1 MISSSDW
8 NLNTATKN
16 PTTSSTNSSGSASG
30 TSGTT
35 SNSSGIVSNPNA
47 SLDKDAFLKLLLI
60 ELQHQDPTDPMDS
73 DKMLT
78 QTSQLSAL
86 EMQQNT
92 NTTMQKMVETMK
104 KLSDSFSTS
113 MNTSALG
120 AIGKMATVSDN
131 KIKLTGPDELVT
143 LKMYL
148 PEDSDDKG
156 VTLEIYDS
164 NNKLVFSEKSDAKS
178 ISKGLFTMEWPGR
191 NNDGVYAGDGQY
203 TVKMVYNNKN
213 GEKITANYGTYPI
226 EGVVFKNGVA
236 YAKMAGQEVP
246 FDTIQEITDY
256 KLSSSSSTG
265 SSGQAGGSSN
275 ENSSGSKVDGD
286 KGQSSS
292 SSTGSTGSSGQAG
305 GSSNENSSGSKEAG
319 DKGQKA

>member
-8 NLNTATKN
+8 NLNATAT
-16 PTTSSTNSSGSASG
+16 

-35 SNSSGIVSNPNA
+35 SSGSTSGTTRTDSSSSSGIVSNPNA
-47 SLDKDAFLKLLLI
+47 TLDKDAFLKLLLI

-92 NTTMQKMVETMK
+92 NTTMQKMVETMQ

-113 MNTSALG
+113 MSTSALG

-131 KIKLTGPDELVT
+131 KIKLTGADELIA

-148 PEDSDDKG
+148 PEDSDENG

-178 ISKGLFTMEWPGR
+178 ISQGLFTMEWPGR
-191 NNDGVYAGDGQY
+191 NNDGVYAGDGEY

-226 EGVVFKNGVA
+226 EGCCFKDGVA

-246 FDTIQEITDY
+246 FDAIQEITDY
-256 KLSSSSSTG
+256 KLGSSSSTG
-265 SSGQAGGSSN
+265 GSGSSGDSSGGSSDGD
-275 ENSSGSKVDGD
+275 SSGSGSTEDGD
-286 KGQSSS
+286 K
-292 SSTGSTGSSGQAG
+292 
-305 GSSNENSSGSKEAG
+305 EE
-319 DKGQKA
+319 KA

>member
-8 NLNTATKN
+8 KLNTAA
-16 PTTSSTNSSGSASG
+16 TTSGATSSGS

-35 SNSSGIVSNPNA
+35 RTDSSSSSGIVSNPNA
-47 SLDKDAFLKLLLI
+47 TLDKDAFLKLLLI

-92 NTTMQKMVETMK
+92 NTTMQKMVETMQ

-113 MNTSALG
+113 MSTSALG

-131 KIKLTGPDELVT
+131 KIKLTGADELIA

-148 PEDSDDKG
+148 PEDSDENG

-178 ISKGLFTMEWPGR
+178 ISQGLFTMEWPGR
-191 NNDGVYAGDGQY
+191 NNDGVYAGDGEY

-226 EGVVFKNGVA
+226 EGVVFKDGVA

-246 FDTIQEITDY
+246 FDAIQEITDY
-256 KLSSSSSTG
+256 RLGSSSSTG
-265 SSGQAGGSSN
+265 GSGSSGDSSGGSSDGG
-275 ENSSGSKVDGD
+275 SSGSGSTEDGD
-286 KGQSSS
+286 K
-292 SSTGSTGSSGQAG
+292 
-305 GSSNENSSGSKEAG
+305 EE
-319 DKGQKA
+319 KA

>member
-8 NLNTATKN
+8 NLNT
-16 PTTSSTNSSGSASG
+16 TTT

-35 SNSSGIVSNPNA
+35 SSGSTSGTTRTDSSSSSGIVSNPNA
-47 SLDKDAFLKLLLI
+47 TLDKDAFLKLLLI

-92 NTTMQKMVETMK
+92 NTTMQKMVETMQ

-113 MNTSALG
+113 MSTSALG

-131 KIKLTGPDELVT
+131 KIKLTGADELIA

-148 PEDSDDKG
+148 PEDSDENG
-156 VTLEIYDS
+156 VALEIYDR

-178 ISKGLFTMEWPGR
+178 ISQGLFTMEWPGR
-191 NNDGVYAGDGQY
+191 NNDGVYAGDGEY

-226 EGVVFKNGVA
+226 EGVVFKDGVA

-246 FDTIQEITDY
+246 FDAIQEITDY
-256 KLSSSSSTG
+256 KLGSSSSTG
-265 SSGQAGGSSN
+265 GSGSSGDSSGGSSDGG
-275 ENSSGSKVDGD
+275 SSGSTEDGD
-286 KGQSSS
+286 K
-292 SSTGSTGSSGQAG
+292 
-305 GSSNENSSGSKEAG
+305 EE
-319 DKGQKA
+319 KA

>member
-8 NLNTATKN
+8 NLNTAA
-16 PTTSSTNSSGSASG
+16 TTSGATSSGS

-35 SNSSGIVSNPNA
+35 RTDSSSSSGIVSNPNTT
-47 SLDKDAFLKLLLI
+47 LDKDAFLKLLLI

-92 NTTMQKMVETMK
+92 NTTMQKMVETMQ

-113 MNTSALG
+113 MSTSALG

-131 KIKLTGPDELVT
+131 KIKLTGADELIA

-148 PEDSDDKG
+148 PEDSDENG

-178 ISKGLFTMEWPGR
+178 ISQGLFTMEWPGR
-191 NNDGVYAGDGQY
+191 NNDGVYAGDGEY

-213 GEKITANYGTYPI
+213 GKKITANYGTYPI
-226 EGVVFKNGVA
+226 EGVVFKDGVA

-246 FDTIQEITDY
+246 FDAIQEITDY
-256 KLSSSSSTG
+256 KLGSSSSTG
-265 SSGQAGGSSN
+265 GSGSSGDSSGGSSN
-275 ENSSGSKVDGD
+275 GDSSGSGSTEDGD
-286 KGQSSS
+286 K
-292 SSTGSTGSSGQAG
+292 
-305 GSSNENSSGSKEAG
+305 EE
-319 DKGQKA
+319 KA

>member
-8 NLNTATKN
+8 NLNTTAT
-16 PTTSSTNSSGSASG
+16 

-35 SNSSGIVSNPNA
+35 SSGSTSGTTRTDSSSSSGIVSNPNA
-47 SLDKDAFLKLLLI
+47 TLDKDAFLKLLLI

-92 NTTMQKMVETMK
+92 NTTMQKMVETMQ
-104 KLSDSFSTS
+104 KLTDSFSTS
-113 MNTSALG
+113 MSTSALG

-131 KIKLTGPDELVT
+131 KIKLTGADELIA

-148 PEDSDDKG
+148 PEDSDENG

-178 ISKGLFTMEWPGR
+178 ISQGLFTMEWPGR
-191 NNDGVYAGDGQY
+191 NNDGVYAGDGEY

-226 EGVVFKNGVA
+226 EGVVFKDGVA

-246 FDTIQEITDY
+246 FDAIQEITDY
-256 KLSSSSSTG
+256 KLGSSSSTG
-265 SSGQAGGSSN
+265 GSGSSGDSSGGSSDGD
-275 ENSSGSKVDGD
+275 SSGSGSTEDGD
-286 KGQSSS
+286 K
-292 SSTGSTGSSGQAG
+292 
-305 GSSNENSSGSKEAG
+305 EE
-319 DKGQKA
+319 KA

>member
-8 NLNTATKN
+8 NLNTTAT
-16 PTTSSTNSSGSASG
+16 

-35 SNSSGIVSNPNA
+35 SSGSTSGTTRTDSSSNSGIVSNPNA
-47 SLDKDAFLKLLLI
+47 TLDKDAFLKLLLI

-92 NTTMQKMVETMK
+92 NTTMQKMVETMQ

-113 MNTSALG
+113 MSTSALG

-131 KIKLTGPDELVT
+131 KIKLTGADELIA

-148 PEDSDDKG
+148 PEDSDENG

-178 ISKGLFTMEWPGR
+178 ISQGLFTMEWPGR
-191 NNDGVYAGDGQY
+191 NNDGVYAGDGEY

-226 EGVVFKNGVA
+226 EGVVFKDGVA

-246 FDTIQEITDY
+246 FDAIQEITDY
-256 KLSSSSSTG
+256 KLGSSSSTG
-265 SSGQAGGSSN
+265 GSGSSGDSSGGSSDGD
-275 ENSSGSKVDGD
+275 SSGSGSTEDGD
-286 KGQSSS
+286 K
-292 SSTGSTGSSGQAG
+292 
-305 GSSNENSSGSKEAG
+305 EE
-319 DKGQKA
+319 KA

>member
-8 NLNTATKN
+8 NLNTTAT
-16 PTTSSTNSSGSASG
+16 

-35 SNSSGIVSNPNA
+35 SSGSTSGTTRTDSSSSSGIVSNPNA
-47 SLDKDAFLKLLLI
+47 TLDKDAFLKLLLI

-73 DKMLT
+73 DKMLS

-92 NTTMQKMVETMK
+92 NTTMQKMVETMQ

-113 MNTSALG
+113 MSTSALG

-131 KIKLTGPDELVT
+131 KIKLTGADELIA

-148 PEDSDDKG
+148 PEDSDENG

-164 NNKLVFSEKSDAKS
+164 NNKLVFSEKSDSKS
-178 ISKGLFTMEWPGR
+178 ISQGLFTMEWPGR
-191 NNDGVYAGDGQY
+191 NNDGVYAGDGEY

-226 EGVVFKNGVA
+226 EGVVFKDGVA

-246 FDTIQEITDY
+246 FDAIQEITDY
-256 KLSSSSSTG
+256 KLGSSSSTG
-265 SSGQAGGSSN
+265 GSGSSGDSSGGSSDGD
-275 ENSSGSKVDGD
+275 SSGSGSTEDGD
-286 KGQSSS
+286 K
-292 SSTGSTGSSGQAG
+292 
-305 GSSNENSSGSKEAG
+305 EE
-319 DKGQKA
+319 KA

>member
-8 NLNTATKN
+8 NLNATAT
-16 PTTSSTNSSGSASG
+16 

-35 SNSSGIVSNPNA
+35 SSGSTSGTTRTDSSSSSGIVSNPNTT
-47 SLDKDAFLKLLLI
+47 LDKDAFLKLLLI

-92 NTTMQKMVETMK
+92 NTTMQKMVETMQ

-113 MNTSALG
+113 MSTSALG

-131 KIKLTGPDELVT
+131 KIKLTGADELIA

-148 PEDSDDKG
+148 PEDSDENG

-178 ISKGLFTMEWPGR
+178 ISQGLFTMEWPGR
-191 NNDGVYAGDGQY
+191 NNDGVYAGDGEY

-226 EGVVFKNGVA
+226 EGVVFKDGVA

-246 FDTIQEITDY
+246 FDAIQEITDY
-256 KLSSSSSTG
+256 KLGSSSSTG
-265 SSGQAGGSSN
+265 GSGSSGDSSGGSSDGD
-275 ENSSGSKVDGD
+275 SSGSGSTEDGD
-286 KGQSSS
+286 K
-292 SSTGSTGSSGQAG
+292 
-305 GSSNENSSGSKEAG
+305 EE
-319 DKGQKA
+319 KA

>member
-1 MISSSDW
+1 MLTSSDW
-8 NLNTATKN
+8 TMTNTNTNTAAT
-16 PTTSSTNSSGSASG
+16 TTSTSTTSDTSSTSSSGL
-30 TSGTT
+30 
-35 SNSSGIVSNPNA
+35 VSNPNA
-47 SLDKDAFLKLLLI
+47 TLDKDAFLKLLLI

-92 NTTMQKMVETMK
+92 NTTMQKMVETMQ

-113 MNTSALG
+113 MSTSALG

-131 KIKLTGPDELVT
+131 KIKLTGADELIA

-148 PEDSDDKG
+148 PEDSDENG

-178 ISKGLFTMEWPGR
+178 ISQGLFTMEWPGR
-191 NNDGVYAGDGQY
+191 NNDGVYAGDGEY

-226 EGVVFKNGVA
+226 EGVVFKDGVA

-246 FDTIQEITDY
+246 FDAIQEITDY
-256 KLSSSSSTG
+256 KLGSSSSTG
-265 SSGQAGGSSN
+265 GSGSSGDSSGGSSDGD
-275 ENSSGSKVDGD
+275 SSGSGSTEDGD
-286 KGQSSS
+286 K
-292 SSTGSTGSSGQAG
+292 
-305 GSSNENSSGSKEAG
+305 EE
-319 DKGQKA
+319 KA

>member
-8 NLNTATKN
+8 NLNTTAT
-16 PTTSSTNSSGSASG
+16 

-35 SNSSGIVSNPNA
+35 SSGSTSGTTRTDSSSSSGIVSNPNA
-47 SLDKDAFLKLLLI
+47 TLDKDAFLKLLLI

-92 NTTMQKMVETMK
+92 NTTMQKMVETMQE
-104 KLSDSFSTS
+104 LSDSFSTS
-113 MNTSALG
+113 MSTSALG

-131 KIKLTGPDELVT
+131 KIKLTGADELIA

-148 PEDSDDKG
+148 PEDSDENG

-178 ISKGLFTMEWPGR
+178 ISQGLFTMEWPGR
-191 NNDGVYAGDGQY
+191 NNDGVYAGDGEY

-226 EGVVFKNGVA
+226 EGVVFKDGVA

-246 FDTIQEITDY
+246 FDAIQEITDY
-256 KLSSSSSTG
+256 KLGSSSSTG
-265 SSGQAGGSSN
+265 GSGSSGDSSGGSSDGD
-275 ENSSGSKVDGD
+275 SSGSGSTEDGD
-286 KGQSSS
+286 K
-292 SSTGSTGSSGQAG
+292 
-305 GSSNENSSGSKEAG
+305 EE
-319 DKGQKA
+319 KA

>member
-8 NLNTATKN
+8 NLNTAAT
-16 PTTSSTNSSGSASG
+16 

-35 SNSSGIVSNPNA
+35 SSGSTSGTTRTDSSSSSGIVSNPNA
-47 SLDKDAFLKLLLI
+47 TLDKDAFLKLLLI

-92 NTTMQKMVETMK
+92 NTTMQKMVETMQ

-113 MNTSALG
+113 MSTSALG

-131 KIKLTGPDELVT
+131 KIKLTGADELIA

-148 PEDSDDKG
+148 PEDSDENG

-164 NNKLVFSEKSDAKS
+164 NNKLVFSEKSNAKS
-178 ISKGLFTMEWPGR
+178 ISQGLFTMEWPGR
-191 NNDGVYAGDGQY
+191 NNDGVYAGDGEY

-236 YAKMAGQEVP
+236 YAKMAGQEVS
-246 FDTIQEITDY
+246 FDAIQEITDY
-256 KLSSSSSTG
+256 KLG
-265 SSGQAGGSSN
+265 
-275 ENSSGSKVDGD
+275 
-286 KGQSSS
+286 SS
-292 SSTGSTGSSGQAG
+292 SSTGSTGG
-305 GSSNENSSGSKEAG
+305 GSLGSGDSSGSGSTEDG
-319 DKGQKA
+319 DKEEKA

>member
-8 NLNTATKN
+8 NLNTAA
-16 PTTSSTNSSGSASG
+16 TTSGATSSGS

-35 SNSSGIVSNPNA
+35 RTDSSSSSGIVSNPNA
-47 SLDKDAFLKLLLI
+47 TLDKDAFLKLLLI

-92 NTTMQKMVETMK
+92 NTTMQKMVETMQ

-113 MNTSALG
+113 MSTSALG

-131 KIKLTGPDELVT
+131 KIKLTGADELIA

-148 PEDSDDKG
+148 PEDSDENG

-178 ISKGLFTMEWPGR
+178 ISQGLFTMEWPGR
-191 NNDGVYAGDGQY
+191 NNDGVYAGDGEY

-213 GEKITANYGTYPI
+213 GKKITANYGTYPI
-226 EGVVFKNGVA
+226 EGVVFKDGVA

-246 FDTIQEITDY
+246 FDAIQEITDY
-256 KLSSSSSTG
+256 RLGSSSSTG
-265 SSGQAGGSSN
+265 GSGSSGDSSGGSSDGG
-275 ENSSGSKVDGD
+275 SSGSTEDGD
-286 KGQSSS
+286 K
-292 SSTGSTGSSGQAG
+292 
-305 GSSNENSSGSKEAG
+305 EE
-319 DKGQKA
+319 KA

>member
-8 NLNTATKN
+8 NLNTTAT
-16 PTTSSTNSSGSASG
+16 

-35 SNSSGIVSNPNA
+35 SSGSTSGTTRTDSSSSSGIVSNPNA
-47 SLDKDAFLKLLLI
+47 TLDKDAFLKLLLI

-92 NTTMQKMVETMK
+92 NTTMQKMVETMQ

-113 MNTSALG
+113 MSTSALG

-131 KIKLTGPDELVT
+131 KIKLTGADELIA

-148 PEDSDDKG
+148 PEDSDENG

-178 ISKGLFTMEWPGR
+178 ISQGLFTMEWPGR
-191 NNDGVYAGDGQY
+191 NNDGVYAGDGEY

-226 EGVVFKNGVA
+226 EGVVFKDGVA
-236 YAKMAGQEVP
+236 YAKMAGQEVL
-246 FDTIQEITDY
+246 FDAIQEITDY
-256 KLSSSSSTG
+256 KLGSSSSTG
-265 SSGQAGGSSN
+265 GSGSSGDSSGGSSDGD
-275 ENSSGSKVDGD
+275 SSGSGSTEDGD
-286 KGQSSS
+286 K
-292 SSTGSTGSSGQAG
+292 
-305 GSSNENSSGSKEAG
+305 EE
-319 DKGQKA
+319 KA

>member
-1 MISSSDW
+1 MLTSSDW
-8 NLNTATKN
+8 TMTNTNTNTAAT
-16 PTTSSTNSSGSASG
+16 TTGTSTTSDTSSTSSSGL
-30 TSGTT
+30 
-35 SNSSGIVSNPNA
+35 VSNPNA
-47 SLDKDAFLKLLLI
+47 TLDKDAFLKLLLI

-92 NTTMQKMVETMK
+92 NTTMQKMVETMQL
-104 KLSDSFSTS
+104 LSNSFSTS
-113 MNTSALG
+113 MSTSAIG

-131 KIKLTGPDELVT
+131 KIKLTGSDEVIA

-148 PEDSDDKG
+148 PEDSDENG
-156 VTLEIYDS
+156 VTLEVYDS
-164 NNKLVFSEKSDAKS
+164 NNKLVFSEKSGEQS
-178 ISKGLFTMEWPGR
+178 VSQGLFTMEWPGR
-191 NNDGVYAGDGQY
+191 NNDGVYAGDGEY

-226 EGVVFKNGVA
+226 EGIVFKEGIA

-246 FDTIQEITDY
+246 FDAISEITDY

-265 SSGQAGGSSN
+265 SG
-275 ENSSGSKVDGD
+275 SSGS
-286 KGQSSS
+286 
-292 SSTGSTGSSGQAG
+292 GSSGD
-305 GSSNENSSGSKEAG
+305 SSGSTE
-319 DKGQKA
+319 DSDEEEKA

>member
-8 NLNTATKN
+8 NLNTTAT
-16 PTTSSTNSSGSASG
+16 

-35 SNSSGIVSNPNA
+35 SSGSTSGTTRTDSSSSSGIVSNPNA
-47 SLDKDAFLKLLLI
+47 TLDKDAFLKLLLI

-92 NTTMQKMVETMK
+92 NTTMQKMVETMQ

-113 MNTSALG
+113 MSTSALG

-131 KIKLTGPDELVT
+131 KIKLTGANELIA

-148 PEDSDDKG
+148 PEGSDENG

-178 ISKGLFTMEWPGR
+178 ISQGLFTMEWPGR
-191 NNDGVYAGDGQY
+191 NNDGVYAGDGKY

-226 EGVVFKNGVA
+226 EGIVFKEGIA
-236 YAKMAGQEVP
+236 YAKMAGKEVP
-246 FDTIQEITDY
+246 FDAISEITDY

-265 SSGQAGGSSN
+265 SG
-275 ENSSGSKVDGD
+275 SSGS
-286 KGQSSS
+286 
-292 SSTGSTGSSGQAG
+292 GSSGD
-305 GSSNENSSGSKEAG
+305 SSGSTEDGNKEE
-319 DKGQKA
+319 KA

>member
-8 NLNTATKN
+8 NLNTAAT
-16 PTTSSTNSSGSASG
+16 

-35 SNSSGIVSNPNA
+35 SSGSTSGTTGTDSSSSSGIVSNPNA
-47 SLDKDAFLKLLLI
+47 TLDKDAFLKLLLI

-92 NTTMQKMVETMK
+92 NTTMQKMVETMQ

-113 MNTSALG
+113 MSTSALG

-131 KIKLTGPDELVT
+131 KIKLTGADELIA

-148 PEDSDDKG
+148 PEDSDENG

-178 ISKGLFTMEWPGR
+178 ISQGLFTMEWPGR
-191 NNDGVYAGDGQY
+191 NNDGVYAGDGEY

-226 EGVVFKNGVA
+226 EGVVFKDGVA

-246 FDTIQEITDY
+246 FDAIQEITDY
-256 KLSSSSSTG
+256 KLGSSSSTG
-265 SSGQAGGSSN
+265 GSGSSGDSSGGSSDGD
-275 ENSSGSKVDGD
+275 SSGSGSTEDGD
-286 KGQSSS
+286 K
-292 SSTGSTGSSGQAG
+292 
-305 GSSNENSSGSKEAG
+305 EE
-319 DKGQKA
+319 KA

>member
-8 NLNTATKN
+8 NLNTTAT
-16 PTTSSTNSSGSASG
+16 

-35 SNSSGIVSNPNA
+35 SSGSTSGTTRTDSSSSSGIVSNPNA
-47 SLDKDAFLKLLLI
+47 TLDKDAFLKLLLI

-92 NTTMQKMVETMK
+92 NTTMQKMVETMQ

-113 MNTSALG
+113 MSTSALG

-131 KIKLTGPDELVT
+131 KIKLTGADELIA

-148 PEDSDDKG
+148 PEDSDENG

-178 ISKGLFTMEWPGR
+178 ISQGLFTMEWPGR
-191 NNDGVYAGDGQY
+191 NNDGVYAGDGEY
-203 TVKMVYNNKN
+203 TVKMVYNNK
-213 GEKITANYGTYPI
+213 KW
-226 EGVVFKNGVA
+226 
-236 YAKMAGQEVP
+236 
-246 FDTIQEITDY
+246 
-256 KLSSSSSTG
+256 
-265 SSGQAGGSSN
+265 
-275 ENSSGSKVDGD
+275 
-286 KGQSSS
+286 
-292 SSTGSTGSSGQAG
+292 
-305 GSSNENSSGSKEAG
+305 
-319 DKGQKA
+319 

>member
-1 MISSSDW
+1 MLTSSDW
-8 NLNTATKN
+8 TMTNTNTNTAT
-16 PTTSSTNSSGSASG
+16 TTTSTSTTSDTSSTSSSGL
-30 TSGTT
+30 
-35 SNSSGIVSNPNA
+35 VSNPNA
-47 SLDKDAFLKLLLI
+47 TLDKDAFLKLLLI

-92 NTTMQKMVETMK
+92 NTTMQKMVETMQL
-104 KLSDSFSTS
+104 LSNSFSTS
-113 MNTSALG
+113 MSTSAIG

-131 KIKLTGPDELVT
+131 KIKLTGSDEIIA

-148 PEDSDDKG
+148 PEDSDENG
-156 VTLEIYDS
+156 VTLEVYDS
-164 NNKLVFSEKSDAKS
+164 NNKLVFSEKSGEQS
-178 ISKGLFTMEWPGR
+178 VSQGLFTMEWPGR
-191 NNDGVYAGDGQY
+191 NNDGVYAGDGEY

-226 EGVVFKNGVA
+226 EGIVFKEGIA

-246 FDTIQEITDY
+246 FDAISEITDY

-265 SSGQAGGSSN
+265 SG
-275 ENSSGSKVDGD
+275 SSGS
-286 KGQSSS
+286 
-292 SSTGSTGSSGQAG
+292 GSSGD
-305 GSSNENSSGSKEAG
+305 SSGSTE
-319 DKGQKA
+319 DSDEEEKA

>member
-8 NLNTATKN
+8 NLNTTAT
-16 PTTSSTNSSGSASG
+16 

-35 SNSSGIVSNPNA
+35 SSGSTSGTTRTDSSSSSGIVSNPNA
-47 SLDKDAFLKLLLI
+47 TLDKDAFLKLLLI

-92 NTTMQKMVETMK
+92 NTTMQKMVETMQ

-113 MNTSALG
+113 MSTSALG

-131 KIKLTGPDELVT
+131 KIKLTGADELIA

-148 PEDSDDKG
+148 PEDSDENG

-178 ISKGLFTMEWPGR
+178 ISQGLFTMEWPGR
-191 NNDGVYAGDGQY
+191 NNDGVYAGDGEY
-203 TVKMVYNNKN
+203 TVKMVYNDKN

-226 EGVVFKNGVA
+226 EGVVFKDGVA

-246 FDTIQEITDY
+246 FDAIQEITDY
-256 KLSSSSSTG
+256 KLGSSSSTG
-265 SSGQAGGSSN
+265 GSGSSGDSSGGSSDGD
-275 ENSSGSKVDGD
+275 SSGS
-286 KGQSSS
+286 
-292 SSTGSTGSSGQAG
+292 GSTEDG
-305 GSSNENSSGSKEAG
+305 NKEE
-319 DKGQKA
+319 KA

>member
-1 MISSSDW
+1 MLTSSDW
-8 NLNTATKN
+8 TMTNTNTNTAAT
-16 PTTSSTNSSGSASG
+16 TTSTSTTSDTSSTSSSGL
-30 TSGTT
+30 
-35 SNSSGIVSNPNA
+35 VSNPNA
-47 SLDKDAFLKLLLI
+47 TLDKDAFLKLLLI

-92 NTTMQKMVETMK
+92 NTTMQKMVETMQL
-104 KLSDSFSTS
+104 LSNSFSTS
-113 MNTSALG
+113 MSTSAIG

-131 KIKLTGPDELVT
+131 KIKLTGSDEIIA

-148 PEDSDDKG
+148 PEDSDENG
-156 VTLEIYDS
+156 VTLEVYDS
-164 NNKLVFSEKSDAKS
+164 NNKLVFSEKSGEQS
-178 ISKGLFTMEWPGR
+178 VSQGLFTMEWPGR
-191 NNDGVYAGDGQY
+191 NNDGVYAGDGEY

-226 EGVVFKNGVA
+226 EGIVFKEGIA

-246 FDTIQEITDY
+246 FDAISEITDY

-265 SSGQAGGSSN
+265 SG
-275 ENSSGSKVDGD
+275 SSGS
-286 KGQSSS
+286 
-292 SSTGSTGSSGQAG
+292 GSSGD
-305 GSSNENSSGSKEAG
+305 SSGSTE
-319 DKGQKA
+319 DSDEEEKA

>member
-8 NLNTATKN
+8 NLNTTAT
-16 PTTSSTNSSGSASG
+16 

-35 SNSSGIVSNPNA
+35 SSGSTSGTTRTDSSSSSGIVSNPNA
-47 SLDKDAFLKLLLI
+47 TLDKDAFLKLLLI

-92 NTTMQKMVETMK
+92 NTTMQKMVETMQ

-113 MNTSALG
+113 MSTSALG

-131 KIKLTGPDELVT
+131 KIKLTGADELIA

-148 PEDSDDKG
+148 PEDSDENG
-156 VTLEIYDS
+156 VTLEIYDR

-178 ISKGLFTMEWPGR
+178 ISQGLFTMEWPGR
-191 NNDGVYAGDGQY
+191 NNDGVYAGDGEY

-226 EGVVFKNGVA
+226 EGVVFKDGVA

-246 FDTIQEITDY
+246 FDAIQEITDY
-256 KLSSSSSTG
+256 KLGSSSSTG
-265 SSGQAGGSSN
+265 GSGSSGDSSGGSSDGD
-275 ENSSGSKVDGD
+275 SSGSGSTEDGD
-286 KGQSSS
+286 K
-292 SSTGSTGSSGQAG
+292 
-305 GSSNENSSGSKEAG
+305 EE
-319 DKGQKA
+319 KA

>member
-8 NLNTATKN
+8 NLNTTAT
-16 PTTSSTNSSGSASG
+16 

-35 SNSSGIVSNPNA
+35 SSGSTSGTTRTDSSSSSGIVSNPNA
-47 SLDKDAFLKLLLI
+47 TLDKDAFLKLLLI

-92 NTTMQKMVETMK
+92 NTTMQKMVETMQ

-113 MNTSALG
+113 MSTSALG

-131 KIKLTGPDELVT
+131 KIKLTGADELIA

-148 PEDSDDKG
+148 PEDSDENG

-164 NNKLVFSEKSDAKS
+164 NNKLVFNEKSDAKS
-178 ISKGLFTMEWPGR
+178 ISQGLFTMEWPGR
-191 NNDGVYAGDGQY
+191 NNDGVYAGDGEY

-226 EGVVFKNGVA
+226 EGVVFKDGVA

-246 FDTIQEITDY
+246 FDAIQEITDY
-256 KLSSSSSTG
+256 KLGSSSSTG
-265 SSGQAGGSSN
+265 GSGSSGDSSGGSSDGD
-275 ENSSGSKVDGD
+275 SSGSGSTEDGD
-286 KGQSSS
+286 K
-292 SSTGSTGSSGQAG
+292 
-305 GSSNENSSGSKEAG
+305 EE
-319 DKGQKA
+319 KA

>member
-1 MISSSDW
+1 MATTNWNS
-8 NLNTATKN
+8 NLNWTNTANTTNNSTTK
-16 PTTSSTNSSGSASG
+16 TDNSSNSNNNSG
-30 TSGTT
+30 V
-35 SNSSGIVSNPNA
+35 VSNPNA
-47 SLDKDAFLKLLLI
+47 TLDKDAFLKLLLI

-92 NTTMQKMVETMK
+92 NTTMQKMVETMQ

-113 MNTSALG
+113 MSTSALG

-131 KIKLTGPDELVT
+131 KIKLTGADELIA

-148 PEDSDDKG
+148 PEDSDENG

-178 ISKGLFTMEWPGR
+178 ISQGLFTMEWPGR
-191 NNDGVYAGDGQY
+191 NNDGVYAGDGEY

-226 EGVVFKNGVA
+226 EGIVFKDGQA
-236 YAKMAGQEVP
+236 IAKMAGQEVP
-246 FDTIQEITDY
+246 FDAIQEITDY

-265 SSGQAGGSSN
+265 ESGSSGDSNSGSSDGD
-275 ENSSGSKVDGD
+275 SSGSTEDGD
-286 KGQSSS
+286 K
-292 SSTGSTGSSGQAG
+292 
-305 GSSNENSSGSKEAG
+305 EE
-319 DKGQKA
+319 KA

>member
-8 NLNTATKN
+8 KLNTTAT
-16 PTTSSTNSSGSASG
+16 

-35 SNSSGIVSNPNA
+35 SSGSTSGTTRTDSSSSSGIVSNPNA
-47 SLDKDAFLKLLLI
+47 TLDKDAFLKLLLI

-92 NTTMQKMVETMK
+92 NTTMQKMVETMQ

-113 MNTSALG
+113 MSTSALG

-131 KIKLTGPDELVT
+131 KIKLTGADELIA

-148 PEDSDDKG
+148 PEDSDENG

-178 ISKGLFTMEWPGR
+178 ISQGLFTMEWPGR
-191 NNDGVYAGDGQY
+191 NNDGVYAGDGEY

-226 EGVVFKNGVA
+226 EGVVFKDGVA

-246 FDTIQEITDY
+246 FDAIQEITDY
-256 KLSSSSSTG
+256 KLGSSSSTG
-265 SSGQAGGSSN
+265 GSGSSGDSSGGSSDGD
-275 ENSSGSKVDGD
+275 SSGSGSTEDGD
-286 KGQSSS
+286 K
-292 SSTGSTGSSGQAG
+292 
-305 GSSNENSSGSKEAG
+305 EE
-319 DKGQKA
+319 KA

>member
-8 NLNTATKN
+8 NLNTTAT
-16 PTTSSTNSSGSASG
+16 

-35 SNSSGIVSNPNA
+35 SSGSTSGTTRTDSSSSSGIVSNPNA
-47 SLDKDAFLKLLLI
+47 TLDKDAFLKLLLI

-92 NTTMQKMVETMK
+92 NTTMQKMVETMQ

-113 MNTSALG
+113 MSTSALG

-131 KIKLTGPDELVT
+131 KIKLTGADELIA

-148 PEDSDDKG
+148 PEDSDENG

-178 ISKGLFTMEWPGR
+178 ISQGLFTMEWPGR
-191 NNDGVYAGDGQY
+191 NNDGVYAGDGEY

-226 EGVVFKNGVA
+226 EGVVFKDGVA

-246 FDTIQEITDY
+246 FDAIQEITDY
-256 KLSSSSSTG
+256 KLGSSSSTG
-265 SSGQAGGSSN
+265 GSGSSGYSSGGSSDGD
-275 ENSSGSKVDGD
+275 SSGSGSTEDGD
-286 KGQSSS
+286 K
-292 SSTGSTGSSGQAG
+292 
-305 GSSNENSSGSKEAG
+305 EE
-319 DKGQKA
+319 KA

>member
-8 NLNTATKN
+8 NLNTTAT
-16 PTTSSTNSSGSASG
+16 

-35 SNSSGIVSNPNA
+35 SSGSTSGTTRTDSSSSSGIVSNPNDT
-47 SLDKDAFLKLLLI
+47 LDKDAFLKLLLI

-92 NTTMQKMVETMK
+92 NTTMQKMVETMQ

-113 MNTSALG
+113 MSTSALG

-131 KIKLTGPDELVT
+131 KIKLTGADELIA

-148 PEDSDDKG
+148 PEDSDENG

-178 ISKGLFTMEWPGR
+178 ISQSLFTMEWPGR
-191 NNDGVYAGDGQY
+191 NNDGVYAGDGEY

-226 EGVVFKNGVA
+226 EGVVFKDGVA

-246 FDTIQEITDY
+246 FDAIQEITDY
-256 KLSSSSSTG
+256 KLGSSSSTG
-265 SSGQAGGSSN
+265 GSGSSGDSSGGSSDGD
-275 ENSSGSKVDGD
+275 SSGSGSTEDGD
-286 KGQSSS
+286 K
-292 SSTGSTGSSGQAG
+292 
-305 GSSNENSSGSKEAG
+305 EE
-319 DKGQKA
+319 KA

>member
-8 NLNTATKN
+8 NLNTTAT
-16 PTTSSTNSSGSASG
+16 

-35 SNSSGIVSNPNA
+35 SSGSTSGTTRTDSSSSSGIVSNPNA
-47 SLDKDAFLKLLLI
+47 TLDKDAFLKLLLI

-78 QTSQLSAL
+78 QTSQLSVL

-92 NTTMQKMVETMK
+92 NTTMQKMVETMQ

-113 MNTSALG
+113 MSTSALG

-131 KIKLTGPDELVT
+131 KIKLTGADELIA

-148 PEDSDDKG
+148 PEDSDENG

-178 ISKGLFTMEWPGR
+178 ISQGLFTMEWPGR
-191 NNDGVYAGDGQY
+191 NNDGVYAGDGEY

-226 EGVVFKNGVA
+226 EGVVFKDGVA

-246 FDTIQEITDY
+246 FDAIQEITDY
-256 KLSSSSSTG
+256 KLGSSSSTG
-265 SSGQAGGSSN
+265 GSGSSGDSSGGSSDGD
-275 ENSSGSKVDGD
+275 SSGSGSTEDGD
-286 KGQSSS
+286 K
-292 SSTGSTGSSGQAG
+292 
-305 GSSNENSSGSKEAG
+305 EE
-319 DKGQKA
+319 KA

>member
-8 NLNTATKN
+8 NLNTTAT
-16 PTTSSTNSSGSASG
+16 

-35 SNSSGIVSNPNA
+35 SSGSTSGTTRTDSSSSSGIVSNPNA
-47 SLDKDAFLKLLLI
+47 TLDKDAFLKLLLI

-92 NTTMQKMVETMK
+92 NTTMQKMVETMQ

-113 MNTSALG
+113 MSTSALG

-131 KIKLTGPDELVT
+131 KIKLTGADELIA

-148 PEDSDDKG
+148 PEDSDENG

-164 NNKLVFSEKSDAKS
+164 NNKLVFSEKSDSKS
-178 ISKGLFTMEWPGR
+178 ISQGLFTMEWPGR
-191 NNDGVYAGDGQY
+191 NNDGVYAGDGEY

-226 EGVVFKNGVA
+226 EGVVFKDGVV

-246 FDTIQEITDY
+246 FDAIQEITDY
-256 KLSSSSSTG
+256 KLGSSSSTG
-265 SSGQAGGSSN
+265 GSGSSGDSSGGSSDGD
-275 ENSSGSKVDGD
+275 SSGSGSTEDGD
-286 KGQSSS
+286 K
-292 SSTGSTGSSGQAG
+292 
-305 GSSNENSSGSKEAG
+305 EE
-319 DKGQKA
+319 KA

>member
-1 MISSSDW
+1 MLTSSDW
-8 NLNTATKN
+8 TMTNTNTNTAAT
-16 PTTSSTNSSGSASG
+16 TTSTSTTSDTSSTSSSGLA
-30 TSGTT
+30 
-35 SNSSGIVSNPNA
+35 SNPNA
-47 SLDKDAFLKLLLI
+47 TLDKDAFLKLLLI

-92 NTTMQKMVETMK
+92 NTTMQKMVETMQL
-104 KLSDSFSTS
+104 LSNSFSTS
-113 MNTSALG
+113 MSTSAIG

-131 KIKLTGPDELVT
+131 KIKLTGSDEIIA

-148 PEDSDDKG
+148 PEDSDENG
-156 VTLEIYDS
+156 VTLEVYDS
-164 NNKLVFSEKSDAKS
+164 NNKLVFSEKSGEQS
-178 ISKGLFTMEWPGR
+178 ISQGLFTMEWPGR
-191 NNDGVYAGDGQY
+191 NNDGVYAGDGEY

-226 EGVVFKNGVA
+226 EGIVFKEGIA

-246 FDTIQEITDY
+246 FDAISEITDY

-265 SSGQAGGSSN
+265 SG
-275 ENSSGSKVDGD
+275 SSGS
-286 KGQSSS
+286 
-292 SSTGSTGSSGQAG
+292 GSSGD
-305 GSSNENSSGSKEAG
+305 SSGSTEDGNKEE
-319 DKGQKA
+319 KA

>member
-1 MISSSDW
+1 MLTSSDW
-8 NLNTATKN
+8 TMTNTNTNTAAT
-16 PTTSSTNSSGSASG
+16 TTSTSTTSDTSSTSSSGL
-30 TSGTT
+30 
-35 SNSSGIVSNPNA
+35 VSNPNA
-47 SLDKDAFLKLLLI
+47 TLDKDAFLKLLLI

-92 NTTMQKMVETMK
+92 NTTMQKMVETMQL
-104 KLSDSFSTS
+104 LSNSFSTS
-113 MNTSALG
+113 MSTSALG

-131 KIKLTGPDELVT
+131 KIKLTGANELIA

-148 PEDSDDKG
+148 PEDSDENG
-156 VTLEIYDS
+156 VTLEVYDS
-164 NNKLVFSEKSDAKS
+164 NNKLVFSEKSGEQS
-178 ISKGLFTMEWPGR
+178 VSQGLFTMEWPGR
-191 NNDGVYAGDGQY
+191 NNDGVYAGDGEY

-226 EGVVFKNGVA
+226 EGIVFKEGIA

-246 FDTIQEITDY
+246 FDAISEITDY

-265 SSGQAGGSSN
+265 SG
-275 ENSSGSKVDGD
+275 SSGS
-286 KGQSSS
+286 
-292 SSTGSTGSSGQAG
+292 GSSGD
-305 GSSNENSSGSKEAG
+305 SSGSTE
-319 DKGQKA
+319 DSDEEEKA